1 MSRITLKKINSL
13 KKDRIGIS
21 ALTSYDAS
29 FSKLID
35 DCGVDIILVGD
46 SLGEVIQG
54 YPDTH
59 SVTMN
64 HMCYHTEIVSR
75 AIKNAFLIV
84 DMPKNSY
91 ETKNKALKNAK
102 KLIGMN
108 MADMV
113 KVEFHRK
120 YIGIIEHLISNSI
133 PVCSHIGILPQT
145 ISDKKDYK
153 KIGKTINEA
162 NRLIEEA
169 TLIEKAGSQILIV
182 ECIDQNV
189 AKKITKKLNIPV
201 IGIGSGKSCDGQIR
215 VIYDLFDISFN
226 GAPGFINSKNIKL
239 NPIKKTI
246 DKYIKNTNRYEI

>member
-1 MSRITLKKINSL
+1 MSRMTLKKINSL
-13 KKDRIGIS
+13 KKNHIGIS

-29 FSKLID
+29 FAKLID

-54 YPDTH
+54 YPNTH

-75 AIKNAFLIV
+75 AIKKAFLIA

-91 ETKNKALKNAK
+91 ETKSQALRNAK
-102 KLIGMN
+102 KLLGTN

-113 KVEFHRK
+113 KIEFDKK
-120 YIGIIEHLISNSI
+120 YLGIMEHLISCGI

-145 ISDKKDYK
+145 ISNKKDYK
-153 KIGKTINEA
+153 RIGKTMNEA
-162 NRLIEEA
+162 NRLIHEA
-169 TLIEKAGSQILIV
+169 DLIEKAGSQILIV
-182 ECIDQNV
+182 ECVDSNI
-189 AKKITKKLNIPV
+189 AKKITKNLNIPV

-226 GAPGFINSKNIKL
+226 GAPGFINSENIRL

-246 DKYIKNTNRYEI
+246 DKYIMNANRYKI

>member
-1 MSRITLKKINSL
+1 MSRMTLKKINSL
-13 KKDRIGIS
+13 KKNRIGIS

-29 FSKLID
+29 FAKLID

-54 YPDTH
+54 YRNTH

-75 AIKNAFLIV
+75 AIKKAFLIA

-91 ETKNKALKNAK
+91 ETKSQALRNAK
-102 KLIGMN
+102 KLLGTN

-113 KVEFHRK
+113 KIEFDKK
-120 YIGIIEHLISNSI
+120 YLGIMEHLISSGI

-145 ISDKKDYK
+145 ISNKKDYK
-153 KIGKTINEA
+153 RIGKTMNEA
-162 NRLIEEA
+162 NRLIHEA
-169 TLIEKAGSQILIV
+169 DLIEKAGSQILIV
-182 ECIDQNV
+182 ECVDSNI
-189 AKKITKKLNIPV
+189 AKKITKNLNIPV

-226 GAPGFINSKNIKL
+226 GAPGFINSENIRL

-246 DKYIKNTNRYEI
+246 DKYIMNANRYKI